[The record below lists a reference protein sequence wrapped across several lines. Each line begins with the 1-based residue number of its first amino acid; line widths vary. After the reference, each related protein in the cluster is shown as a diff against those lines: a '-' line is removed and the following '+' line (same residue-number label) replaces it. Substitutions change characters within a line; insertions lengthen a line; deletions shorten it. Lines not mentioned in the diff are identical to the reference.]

1 MRREAWQ
8 SLCLPPAAFSITP
21 KRISASASIF
31 LGIETA
37 VQSGNG
43 KGFDSGIH
51 TAAAEDSGAWAV
63 WRADRHLG
71 ISY

>member
-1 MRREAWQ
+1 MRREGCLALAVSPRA
-8 SLCLPPAAFSITP
+8 SLALSITP

-51 TAAAEDSGAWAV
+51 IAAAEDSDAWAV
-63 WRADRHLG
+63 
-71 ISY
+71 